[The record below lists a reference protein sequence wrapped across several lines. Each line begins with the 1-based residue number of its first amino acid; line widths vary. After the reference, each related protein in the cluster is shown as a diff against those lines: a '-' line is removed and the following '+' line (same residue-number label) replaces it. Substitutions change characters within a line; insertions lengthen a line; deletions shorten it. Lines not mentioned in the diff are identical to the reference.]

1 MKIAWITTFYRTE
14 ELKDIKRLKKQIDE
28 LHLSQSQIFVVDNRK
43 NNRGYAAGIN
53 KGLKKAFDRGYDLFI
68 ICNPDISF
76 KKVTSKILLEGLN
89 QFDIVGGTMKQDGKI
104 YYGGE
109 IDKWRMSGGLI
120 DKKPSERFAAR
131 DFVSGA
137 FMVIKRKVLESM
149 GYFEEKYFIYYEEVD
164 YCYSARKAG
173 FRVGIDQNVE
183 YDHMESS
190 NQENP
195 NKNFLLARNRLIFFM
210 KYSSIS
216 QKLYELIRLPKTIV
230 EEIPRIITYILS
242 SSFLMNFFS
251 LNVSSLII
259 KLTSFVNFLFLVKYL
274 TAPEYGI
281 YTLVWAQVSILSP
294 LADFGTTSYGV
305 VYLPTEKEAKYQSLY
320 SFRIFV
326 SFFIFIGTV
335 VLSLFLF
342 RGSTKMYAYILVT
355 STVIFTN
362 MFSGSYFIYNA
373 LKNKL
378 YRSSRNSII
387 FNILLVAAIILSL
400 ILFKR
405 LLAVFIT
412 IFIFYN
418 AYSIVNFFLLK
429 KELPKFRFTFDF
441 NGWKSIFGN
450 LYIFVLISF
459 FAGLYSRIDIFLLK
473 IMKGDTEVGIYS
485 AGSKFLEALL
495 FMAASYNVTAAPIL
509 ARLTKSSELLKNK
522 IIKDFI
528 FLFIIG
534 FGTSFFL
541 FFFSPYL
548 LTTILK
554 KNYLLS
560 IPVLRIVIF
569 TLPFILFNSI
579 WLNVLYVLKK
589 TYLAIFVFL
598 SQTVINLGLNLI
610 FIPRYSYIASSY
622 ITVFSEIMNCVVL
635 IILVRYVWKK
645 YYENIH

>member
-1 MKIAWITTFYRTE
+1 MKIAFIIVLYHTP
-14 ELKDIKRLKKQIDE
+14 LKEVERLKKEIKDLKCQNNKIYFID
-28 LHLSQSQIFVVDNRK
+28 NTG
-43 NNRGYAAGIN
+43 NNRGYAEGVN
-53 KGLKKAFDRGYDLFI
+53 KGIRRGLKDKADLFI
-68 ICNPDISF
+68 IANPDISLSNLSGSNLIAAA
-76 KKVTSKILLEGLN
+76 KN
-89 QFDIVGGTMKQDGKI
+89 FDIWGFTMKQKGKI
-104 YYGGE
+104 YYGGK
-109 IDKWRMSGGLI
+109 IDPWRMSGGMITRPPMKSTCL
-120 DKKPSERFAAR
+120 PAGRFIEVE
-131 DFVSGA
+131 FVSGSL
-137 FMVIKRKVLESM
+137 MVIKREVIKKVGLLDEN
-149 GYFEEKYFIYYEEVD
+149 YFMYYEDVD
-164 YCYSARKAG
+164 YCYRAKKAG
-173 FRVGIDQNVE
+173 FRVGIDTSFA
-183 YDHMESS
+183 YIHF
-190 NQENP
+190 ENSVHNP
-195 NKNFLLARNRLIFFM
+195 KKEELLTEGRKKFLKKFGGIKQKTYEILYRILNSPFLL
-210 KYSSIS
+210 
-216 QKLYELIRLPKTIV
+216 
-230 EEIPRIITYILS
+230 
-242 SSFLMNFFS
+242 NFFS
-251 LNVSSLII
+251 LNISALIV
-259 KLTSFVNFLFLVKYL
+259 KLTSFVNFLFLVKFL

-305 VYLPTEKEAKYQSLY
+305 VYLPTEKETKYQSLY

-387 FNILLVAAIILSL
+387 FNILLVAAIIISL

-418 AYSIVNFFLLK
+418 AYSVANFLILK
-429 KELPKFRFTFDF
+429 RELPKFRFTFDF
-441 NGWKSIFGN
+441 KGWKSIFGN

-459 FAGLYSRIDIFLLK
+459 FAGLYSRIDVFLLK

-509 ARLTKSSELLKNK
+509 ARLTKNSELLKNK

-548 LTTILK
+548 LTAILK